1 MFRVWE
7 RRVRLWS
14 GLIVAAFVT
23 GHLLN
28 HASAIVSIDVAEQT
42 RRTLA
47 VFWHQEWAQVLL
59 YGSFIVH
66 FVTVLAVLYRRR
78 TLRMPAWEMT
88 QMLLGG
94 ALFVLLAAHV
104 VATRGLYGEFDLTPD
119 YARTA
124 FMLWSSPDIVFKQT
138 VLTLVVWLHVCFGVH
153 FWLRLNAWY
162 RKSVA
167 FWYALAVVVP
177 VLALVGFGRT
187 GDQLQTLAKREG
199 YVEQLFDGMP
209 DLPVALAFVDRG
221 EQFLQLVAL
230 AALLSVLFARAV
242 RHARAK
248 RRETV
253 HLRMSSGRDVNT
265 VPGRSVLES
274 LRLAG
279 VPHASVCGGRGRC
292 TTCRIRVGAGAE
304 ALNKPSELERAA
316 LARIGAPPNVRL
328 ACQSRPTTD
337 LAITPLLPSNA
348 TARDANTPG
357 GVSGTELLVTTM
369 FLDLRG
375 STKLGEQKLP
385 YDVLF
390 ILNQFFAEMAQALS
404 ESEGHYA
411 QFAGD
416 GLMALYGLRQT
427 PAEGAR
433 SAFTGASLMLLRLA
447 QLNERLGDELDEPLR
462 VGIGIHCG
470 EAIVGTMGP
479 PSSPNFSAIGDNI
492 NVAAR
497 LEAKTKEFQ
506 AAMVAS
512 VAAVE
517 LAGITHERA
526 AHHTV
531 DVRGR
536 DGDLD
541 VITVSD
547 LDELSALLG
556 DQRNA
561 G

>member
-14 GLIVAAFVT
+14 GLIVAAFVI

-28 HASAIVSIDVAEQT
+28 HASSIVSVDLAEQT
-42 RRTLA
+42 RRALA
-47 VFWHQEWAQVLL
+47 VFWHQRWAQALL

-66 FVTVLAVLYRRR
+66 FIAVLAVLYRRR

-94 ALFVLLAAHV
+94 VMIPLLAAHV

-124 FMLWSSPDIVFKQT
+124 FMLWSAPDIVIKQT

-153 FWLRLNAWY
+153 FWLRLKPWY
-162 RKSVA
+162 RNSVA
-167 FWYALAVVVP
+167 FWYALAIVVP
-177 VLALVGFGRT
+177 VLALVGFWRA
-187 GDQLQTLAKREG
+187 GDQLHSLATRDG
-199 YVEQLFDGMP
+199 YVGQLFVGMP
-209 DLPVALAFVDRG
+209 DLPIALAFVRQG
-221 EQFLQLVAL
+221 EQFIQLVAL
-230 AALLSVLFARAV
+230 VALLSVLTARAV

-248 RRETV
+248 RLETV
-253 HLRMSSGRDVNT
+253 QLRMSSGREINT
-265 VPGRSVLES
+265 LPGRSVLES
-274 LRLAG
+274 LRLAD

-304 ALNKPSELERAA
+304 QLNKPSELERAA

-328 ACQSRPTTD
+328 ACQSRPTSD
-337 LAITPLLPSNA
+337 LSITPLLPANA
-348 TARDANTPG
+348 TAREANTPG
-357 GVSGTELLVTTM
+357 GVSGTERVVTTM

-404 ESEGHYA
+404 ESDGHYA

-416 GLMALYGLRQT
+416 GLMALYGLKQT

-433 SAFTGASLMLLRLA
+433 SAFKGASLMLTRLA
-447 QLNERLGDELDEPLR
+447 KLNERLGEELDEPLR

-497 LEAKTKEFQ
+497 LEAKTKEFN
-506 AAMVAS
+506 AAMVVS

-517 LAGITHERA
+517 LAGIAHEGA
-526 AHHTV
+526 SHHTV

-541 VITVSD
+541 VITVGD
-547 LDELSALLG
+547 LNELNALLG
-556 DQRNA
+556 SQVNA
-561 G
+561 A

>member
-14 GLIVAAFVT
+14 GLIVAAFVI

-28 HASAIVSIDVAEQT
+28 HASSIVSIDLAEQT
-42 RRTLA
+42 RRALA
-47 VFWHQEWAQVLL
+47 VFWHQWWAQALL

-66 FVTVLAVLYRRR
+66 FIAVLAVLYRRR

-94 ALFVLLAAHV
+94 AMIPLLAAHV

-124 FMLWSSPDIVFKQT
+124 FMLWSAPDIVIKQT

-153 FWLRLNAWY
+153 FWLRLKPWY
-162 RKSVA
+162 RNSVA
-167 FWYALAVVVP
+167 FWYALAIVVP
-177 VLALVGFGRT
+177 VLALVGFWRA
-187 GDQLQTLAKREG
+187 GDQLHSLATRDG
-199 YVEQLFDGMP
+199 YVGQLFVGMP
-209 DLPVALAFVDRG
+209 DLPIALAFVRQG
-221 EQFLQLVAL
+221 EQFIQLVAL
-230 AALLSVLFARAV
+230 VALLSVLTARAV

-248 RRETV
+248 RLETV
-253 HLRMSSGRDVNT
+253 QLRMSSGREINT
-265 VPGRSVLES
+265 LPGRSVLES
-274 LRLAG
+274 LRLAD

-304 ALNKPSELERAA
+304 QLNKPSELERAA

-328 ACQSRPTTD
+328 ACQSRPTSD
-337 LAITPLLPSNA
+337 LSITPLLPANA
-348 TARDANTPG
+348 TAREANTPG
-357 GVSGTELLVTTM
+357 GVSGTERVVTTM

-404 ESEGHYA
+404 ESDGHYA

-416 GLMALYGLRQT
+416 GLMALYGLKQT
-427 PAEGAR
+427 PADGAR
-433 SAFTGASLMLLRLA
+433 SAFKGASLMLSRLA
-447 QLNERLGDELDEPLR
+447 KLNERLGEELDEPLR

-497 LEAKTKEFQ
+497 LEAKTKEFN
-506 AAMVAS
+506 AAMVVS

-517 LAGITHERA
+517 LAGIAHEGA
-526 AHHTV
+526 SHHTV

-541 VITVSD
+541 VITVGD
-547 LDELSALLG
+547 LNELNALLG
-556 DQRNA
+556 SQVNA
-561 G
+561 A

>member
-14 GLIVAAFVT
+14 GLIVAAFVI

-28 HASAIVSIDVAEQT
+28 HASSIVSVDLAEQT
-42 RRTLA
+42 RRALA
-47 VFWHQEWAQVLL
+47 VFWHQRWAQALL

-66 FVTVLAVLYRRR
+66 FIAVLAVLYRRR

-94 ALFVLLAAHV
+94 VMIPLLAAHV
-104 VATRGLYGEFDLTPD
+104 VATRGLCGEFDLTPD

-124 FMLWSSPDIVFKQT
+124 FMLWSAPDIVIKQT

-153 FWLRLNAWY
+153 FWLRLKPWY
-162 RKSVA
+162 RNSVA
-167 FWYALAVVVP
+167 FWYALAIVVP
-177 VLALVGFGRT
+177 VLALVGFWRA
-187 GDQLQTLAKREG
+187 GDQLHSLATSDG
-199 YVEQLFDGMP
+199 YVGQLFVGMP
-209 DLPVALAFVDRG
+209 DLPIALAFVRQG
-221 EQFLQLVAL
+221 EQFIQLVAL
-230 AALLSVLFARAV
+230 VALLSVLTARAV

-248 RRETV
+248 RLETV
-253 HLRMSSGRDVNT
+253 QLRMSSGREINT
-265 VPGRSVLES
+265 LPGRSVLES
-274 LRLAG
+274 LRLAD

-304 ALNKPSELERAA
+304 QLNKPSELERAA

-328 ACQSRPTTD
+328 ACQSRPTSD
-337 LAITPLLPSNA
+337 LSITPLLPANA
-348 TARDANTPG
+348 TAREANTPG
-357 GVSGTELLVTTM
+357 GVSGTERVVTTM

-404 ESEGHYA
+404 ESDGHYA

-416 GLMALYGLRQT
+416 GLMALYGLKQT

-433 SAFTGASLMLLRLA
+433 SAFKGASLMLTRLA
-447 QLNERLGDELDEPLR
+447 KLNERLGEELDEPLR

-497 LEAKTKEFQ
+497 LEAKTKEFN
-506 AAMVAS
+506 AAMVVS

-517 LAGITHERA
+517 LAGIAHEGA
-526 AHHTV
+526 SHHTV

-541 VITVSD
+541 VITVGD
-547 LDELSALLG
+547 LNELNALLG
-556 DQRNA
+556 SQVNA
-561 G
+561 A

>member
-14 GLIVAAFVT
+14 GLIVAAFVI

-28 HASAIVSIDVAEQT
+28 HASSIVSVDLAEQT
-42 RRTLA
+42 RRALA
-47 VFWHQEWAQVLL
+47 VFWHQWWAQALL

-66 FVTVLAVLYRRR
+66 FIAVLAVLYRRR

-94 ALFVLLAAHV
+94 VMIPLLAAHV

-124 FMLWSSPDIVFKQT
+124 FMLWSAPDIVIKQT

-153 FWLRLNAWY
+153 FWLRLKPWY
-162 RKSVA
+162 RNSVA
-167 FWYALAVVVP
+167 FWYALAIVVP
-177 VLALVGFGRT
+177 VLALVGFWRA
-187 GDQLQTLAKREG
+187 GDQLHSLATRDG
-199 YVEQLFDGMP
+199 YVGQLFVGMP
-209 DLPVALAFVDRG
+209 DLPIALAFVRQG
-221 EQFLQLVAL
+221 EQFIQLVAL
-230 AALLSVLFARAV
+230 VALLSVLTARAV

-248 RRETV
+248 RLETV
-253 HLRMSSGRDVNT
+253 QLRMSSGREINT
-265 VPGRSVLES
+265 LPGRSVLES
-274 LRLAG
+274 LRLAD

-304 ALNKPSELERAA
+304 QLNKPSELERAA

-328 ACQSRPTTD
+328 ACQSRPTSD
-337 LAITPLLPSNA
+337 LSITPLLPANA
-348 TARDANTPG
+348 TAREANTPG
-357 GVSGTELLVTTM
+357 GVSGTERVVTTM

-404 ESEGHYA
+404 ESDGHYA

-416 GLMALYGLRQT
+416 GLMALYGLKQT

-433 SAFTGASLMLLRLA
+433 SAFKGASLMLTRLA
-447 QLNERLGDELDEPLR
+447 KLNERLGEELDEPLR

-497 LEAKTKEFQ
+497 LEAKTKEFN
-506 AAMVAS
+506 AAMVVS

-517 LAGITHERA
+517 LAGIAHEGA
-526 AHHTV
+526 SHHTV

-541 VITVSD
+541 VITVGD
-547 LDELSALLG
+547 LNELNALLG
-556 DQRNA
+556 SQVNA
-561 G
+561 A

>member
-1 MFRVWE
+1 M
-7 RRVRLWS
+7 
-14 GLIVAAFVT
+14 
-23 GHLLN
+23 
-28 HASAIVSIDVAEQT
+28 
-42 RRTLA
+42 
-47 VFWHQEWAQVLL
+47 
-59 YGSFIVH
+59 
-66 FVTVLAVLYRRR
+66 
-78 TLRMPAWEMT
+78 
-88 QMLLGG
+88 
-94 ALFVLLAAHV
+94 
-104 VATRGLYGEFDLTPD
+104 ATRGLYGEFDLTPD

-124 FMLWSSPDIVFKQT
+124 FMLWSAPDIVIKQT

-153 FWLRLNAWY
+153 FWLRLKPWY
-162 RKSVA
+162 RNSVA
-167 FWYALAVVVP
+167 FWYALAIVVP
-177 VLALVGFGRT
+177 VLALVGFWRA
-187 GDQLQTLAKREG
+187 GDQLHSLATSDG
-199 YVEQLFDGMP
+199 YVGQLFVGMP
-209 DLPVALAFVDRG
+209 DLPIALAFVRQG
-221 EQFLQLVAL
+221 EQFIQLVAL
-230 AALLSVLFARAV
+230 VALLSVLTARAV

-248 RRETV
+248 RLETV
-253 HLRMSSGRDVNT
+253 QLRMSSGREINT
-265 VPGRSVLES
+265 LPGRSVLES
-274 LRLAG
+274 LRLAD

-304 ALNKPSELERAA
+304 QLNKPSELERAA

-328 ACQSRPTTD
+328 ACQSRPTSD
-337 LAITPLLPSNA
+337 LSITPLLPANA
-348 TARDANTPG
+348 TAREANTPG
-357 GVSGTELLVTTM
+357 GVSGTERVVTTM

-404 ESEGHYA
+404 ESDGHYA

-416 GLMALYGLRQT
+416 GLMALYGLKQT

-433 SAFTGASLMLLRLA
+433 SAFKGASLMLTRLA
-447 QLNERLGDELDEPLR
+447 KLNERLGEELDEPLR

-497 LEAKTKEFQ
+497 LEAKTKEFN
-506 AAMVAS
+506 AAMVVS

-517 LAGITHERA
+517 LAGIAHEGA
-526 AHHTV
+526 SHHTV

-541 VITVSD
+541 VITVGD
-547 LDELSALLG
+547 LNELNALLG
-556 DQRNA
+556 SQVNA
-561 G
+561 A